1 MEPYL
6 IDVHALTRM
15 ALDRRAARWVD
26 IRMDAAH
33 RDSGR
38 VAECCGLAIEG
49 VLRRDSLR
57 PDSSFRDTRVYAR
70 VRGVEEL

>member
-33 RDSGR
+33 RDS
-38 VAECCGLAIEG
+38 
-49 VLRRDSLR
+49 LR